1 MDTAGLIIM
10 MILIGAVL
18 GGGTNVLAI
27 RMIFRPFQAIYIGS
41 LRIPFTPG
49 LVPKRRGEI
58 AERLGRMVE
67 DYLLTPEGVQS
78 KLTGSAFS
86 DELEKRMQRGID
98 ELLKDERTIDEWLE
112 ETFEKKGNTAVI
124 RQNLEKG
131 INDKISELLKQYKYV
146 PIKETLP
153 PDWVIKA
160 EEKMPFI
167 TSEILNSFEEYLVSD
182 EGQAQIQRMVTRF
195 FESRGGVGS
204 MLGKVVNRFSL
215 TNLLT
220 KELVRFIQDDQ
231 TKLMVT
237 DLLNREMH
245 QAMKKRPVDY
255 MDEARAD
262 EHIRE
267 LIEKIVNEIPVV
279 GEWDKPIN
287 QWGSGYHAFLDKTL
301 IPAVMAGSTSIVSKY
316 LSRMMKKIGIRD
328 VVTNQV
334 NQFPIAQLEQMIIS
348 VAARELKLIA
358 LLGALIGGAI
368 GLLQAILFLTFT
380 PY

>member
-1 MDTAGLIIM
+1 MDTAGIVIM

-27 RMIFRPFQAIYIGS
+27 RMIFRPVNGIYIGS
-41 LRIPFTPG
+41 FRIPFTPG
-49 LVPKRRGEI
+49 LVPKRREEI

-67 DYLLTPEGVQS
+67 EYLLTPEGVQS
-78 KLTGSAFS
+78 KLTGTAFS

-98 ELLKDERTIDEWLE
+98 ELLKDERTIDQWLE

-131 INDKISELLKQYKYV
+131 INDKIGELLKQYKYV
-146 PIKETLP
+146 PVKETLP
-153 PDWVIKA
+153 DGWIGKA
-160 EEKMPFI
+160 EEKMPSV
-167 TSEILNSFEEYLVSD
+167 TTQILNSFEVYLVSE
-182 EGQAQIQRMVTRF
+182 EGQEQIQRMVTRF
-195 FESRGGVGS
+195 FESRGGMGS

-215 TNLLT
+215 KNLLT
-220 KELVRFIQDDQ
+220 RELVKFIRDEQ
-231 TKLMVT
+231 TNRMVT
-237 DLLNREMH
+237 DLLVREMH
-245 QAMKKRPVDY
+245 QAMEKRPVDY

-267 LIEKIVNEIPVV
+267 LIGKIVNEIPVV

-287 QWGSGYHAFLDKTL
+287 QWGSGYHAFLDQTV

-334 NQFPIAQLEQMIIS
+334 NQFPILQLEQMIIS

-358 LLGALIGGAI
+358 LLGALIGGTI
-368 GLLQAILFLTFT
+368 GLLQALLFLTLS
-380 PY
+380 P